1 MGDYKNKR
9 QHKKMLLEA
18 LKKTFGNISKACE
31 LAGISRAV
39 YYQYYNSDKKFKES
53 ADEMPEFRK
62 DFVENKLMKLIN
74 EGNVVAT
81 IFFLKTQAKDRGYEE
96 GSKVQLIGDS
106 NNPLVTQVL
115 TLKNSSDEELD
126 RIINDLE
133 VCSQEKQKY

>member
-1 MGDYKNKR
+1 
-9 QHKKMLLEA
+9 
-18 LKKTFGNISKACE
+18 
-31 LAGISRAV
+31 
-39 YYQYYNSDKKFKES
+39 
-53 ADEMPEFRK
+53 
-62 DFVENKLMKLIN
+62 MKLIN
-74 EGNVVAT
+74 DGNVVAT

-96 GSKVQLIGDS
+96 GAKLQVIGDA